1 MLNVHMY
8 SSATKVK
15 GQGVGSAYTELIKLL
30 EKYYPEQLAITINE
44 FSPADISHYHT
55 IDLKFFFSTF
65 SKRRGKKVGY
75 VHFLP
80 ETLEGSLKL
89 PWIARKVLYRYV
101 IAFL

>member
-55 IDLKFFFSTF
+55 ID
-65 SKRRGKKVGY
+65 
-75 VHFLP
+75 
-80 ETLEGSLKL
+80 
-89 PWIARKVLYRYV
+89 
-101 IAFL
+101 

>member
-75 VHFLP
+75 VHFYQKHWREVLSYR
-80 ETLEGSLKL
+80 GSHVKYC
-89 PWIARKVLYRYV
+89 IGM
-101 IAFL
+101 